1 MAVCKPIFIKGKF
14 WGYATALYKEKRLFK
29 PTFNKLDKLGY
40 NYRLSKTFIT
50 GGGYQ
55 PLSSNLLAKSKSEIT
70 FRLGGCSWKMEAAR
84 KYAGQMPQEVKSGI
98 FSGVII
104 NTVLAAL
111 LLNYLERGRRLA
123 KVVDTDYLTSVMSRQ
138 AFDRDVSKYLDK
150 HKGEPSVGALI
161 DIDDFKYINDL
172 YGHVQVT
179 RR

>member
-1 MAVCKPIFIKGKF
+1 
-14 WGYATALYKEKRLFK
+14 
-29 PTFNKLDKLGY
+29 
-40 NYRLSKTFIT
+40 
-50 GGGYQ
+50 
-55 PLSSNLLAKSKSEIT
+55 
-70 FRLGGCSWKMEAAR
+70 MEAAR
-84 KYAGQMPQEVKSGI
+84 KDAGQMPQEVKSGI

-123 KVVDTDYLTSVMSRQ
+123 KAVDTDYLTSVMSRQ

>member
-1 MAVCKPIFIKGKF
+1 
-14 WGYATALYKEKRLFK
+14 
-29 PTFNKLDKLGY
+29 
-40 NYRLSKTFIT
+40 
-50 GGGYQ
+50 
-55 PLSSNLLAKSKSEIT
+55 
-70 FRLGGCSWKMEAAR
+70 MEAAR
-84 KYAGQMPQEVKSGI
+84 KDAGQMPQEVKSGI

-123 KVVDTDYLTSVMSRQ
+123 KAVDTDYLTSVMSRQ

-172 YGHVQVT
+172 YGHDAGDAALKTFAKVLEDNFGQLGKVCRNGGDEFAVT
-179 RR
+179 GLMTGRSFLPTGN

>member
-1 MAVCKPIFIKGKF
+1 M
-14 WGYATALYKEKRLFK
+14 
-29 PTFNKLDKLGY
+29 
-40 NYRLSKTFIT
+40 SKTNIT
-50 GGGYQ
+50 NPGYQ
-55 PLSSNLLAKSKSEIT
+55 TLNANLKGQAQAKVT

-84 KYAGQMPQEVKSGI
+84 KDAGQMPQEVKSGI